1 VAETYFWIESGEDG
15 IDIRAMSKREAEK
28 EIAERTSDQ
37 YVEDAHPVFLQRLP
51 DIVDGQFQDVE
62 EHAVVIVRGDVIVP
76 QQRRVVTKWEL

>member
-1 VAETYFWIESGEDG
+1 
-15 IDIRAMSKREAEK
+15 
-28 EIAERTSDQ
+28 
-37 YVEDAHPVFLQRLP
+37 VFLQRLP